1 VVVASLFF
9 GGYQDGFGLVDSLP
23 ILAPLV
29 LIGKVLLFLIGMI
42 WVRATLP
49 RLRYDRLMA
58 FGWKIMLP
66 LALVAVMWTAVAVLI
81 GDASGSPI
89 VYAVAAGVFFVV
101 VVGGG
106 LLIMS
111 RSGALQGEPV
121 PIEDDPMITGDRRG
135 LGPAA
140 LQVVGG
146 LLAVP
151 FVLYDFTLKQLDR
164 LAALAPEDEPEP
176 EPPSEEASALE
187 VTEEAPAAE
196 LPAGDQPAAE

>member
-1 VVVASLFF
+1 
-9 GGYQDGFGLVDSLP
+9 
-23 ILAPLV
+23 
-29 LIGKVLLFLIGMI
+29 
-42 WVRATLP
+42 
-49 RLRYDRLMA
+49 
-58 FGWKIMLP
+58 
-66 LALVAVMWTAVAVLI
+66 
-81 GDASGSPI
+81 
-89 VYAVAAGVFFVV
+89 
-101 VVGGG
+101 
-106 LLIMS
+106 
-111 RSGALQGEPV
+111 
-121 PIEDDPMITGDRRG
+121 MITGDRRG